1 MEENRLF
8 PPDAGELAARI
19 RKTLLA
25 ERKAREWV
33 FREQPERRREKT
45 LEIDNAL
52 AALDE
57 LERMAIG
64 IKGLEG

>member
-1 MEENRLF
+1 MEVSKLF

-33 FREQPERRREKT
+33 FRKEPERRREKT
-45 LEIDNAL
+45 LEIDSAL
-52 AALDE
+52 AHLAQ
-57 LERMAIG
+57 LERMAYRA
-64 IKGLEG
+64 ES

>member
-1 MEENRLF
+1 MEVIKLL

-45 LEIDNAL
+45 LEIDSAL
-52 AALDE
+52 AHLDE
-57 LERMAIG
+57 LEKMAG
-64 IKGLEG
+64 RAES

>member
-1 MEENRLF
+1 MEASRLF

-45 LEIDNAL
+45 LEIDSAL
-52 AALDE
+52 AHLDE
-57 LERMAIG
+57 LEKMAG
-64 IKGLEG
+64 RAES